1 MTIEPADLFQR
12 NPRQAFPVLDRIVYY
27 AAFREKSTGG
37 WLARGD
43 VSLIP
48 GVCPR
53 AAAVQGALRRSVED
67 LMEHT
72 GARWYIDSGQAV
84 QESRGVRLSDEG
96 DTFDDLM
103 IRRSAGP
110 PFPDEQSAVSGLLP
124 HQ

>member
-1 MTIEPADLFQR
+1 MTSASCFNNIAYC
-12 NPRQAFPVLDRIVYY
+12 AV
-27 AAFREKSTGG
+27 FRRECIDG
-37 WLARGD
+37 WPGQGD
-43 VSLIP
+43 VLPTP

-53 AAAVQGALRRSVED
+53 AAAVQGALRRSVKD

-72 GARWYIDSGQAV
+72 GARWYIDSGQAI